1 MADKRAVFA
10 IGSGHEEDLGNAL
23 LSVEFRETLGRKKA
37 HIVHGITEGFH
48 QSLGSFGNAVFP
60 EHSRHLSAHFV
71 VGIGEKRKKWEEH
84 FRPTPR
90 LFFFGV
96 ASGDS

>member
-23 LSVEFRETLGRKKA
+23 LSVEFRETLGGKKA
-37 HIVHGITEGFH
+37 HVVHGITKGFH
-48 QSLGSFGNAVFP
+48 QSLGSFGDAVFSENP
-60 EHSRHLSAHFV
+60 RHLSAHFV
-71 VGIGEKRKKWEEH
+71 VGIGEQRKKWEEY

-90 LFFFGV
+90 LFFFGM
-96 ASGDS
+96 ASEDS